1 MAVKCGH
8 QLQNSSVLPRPSALE
23 DSPHHSFSTGPHHYS
38 LKSWERNSHVF
49 PAFSHLTLLWWSV
62 CFCTMF
68 VFSGT
73 AHFLLMFK
81 SLLQILDGIF
91 FVRCVFSKYFLSLWL
106 ICFFSQK
113 YLLYIRKFY
122 FQWGAPSFFCSHA
135 FGVMSRGSSSQHT
148 RLSAFPSW
156 LPTVHFCVFYTNV
169 SDSLSVNSG
178 DRPKSHLFIIYF
190 NFNCFMFSFSI
201 FFLD

>member
-49 PAFSHLTLLWWSV
+49 PAFSHLTLLWWTV

-91 FVRCVFSKYFLSLWL
+91 LSDVSLVNIFWVCGLFAFSLK
-106 ICFFSQK
+106 
-113 YLLYIRKFY
+113 
-122 FQWGAPSFFCSHA
+122 
-135 FGVMSRGSSSQHT
+135 
-148 RLSAFPSW
+148 
-156 LPTVHFCVFYTNV
+156 
-169 SDSLSVNSG
+169 
-178 DRPKSHLFIIYF
+178 
-190 NFNCFMFSFSI
+190 SI
-201 FFLD
+201 FFTSENSIFSEVHPVSFVATPLVSCLGGHHLSTHV